1 MTETAFIPLLHFH
14 RFVLS
19 ILDQVLLLCRCIGR
33 AGGGE
38 FADRHRATGQVPAP
52 RRRRGRRQEPDAGA
66 DGTGAGEA
74 GRGGRRGRA
83 DADAEPRGRGQAVDP
98 LPIDS
103 ADRRR
108 VVDPGGHRPGPARL
122 DPRRIAHWH
131 GPRRNGS

>member
-74 GRGGRRGRA
+74 GRGGRRHEDHGLHTRA
-83 DADAEPRGRGQAVDP
+83 AQRLYL
-98 LPIDS
+98 LPCLTAFEDS
-103 ADRRR
+103 S
-108 VVDPGGHRPGPARL
+108 P
-122 DPRRIAHWH
+122 W
-131 GPRRNGS
+131 

>member
-83 DADAEPRGRGQAVDP
+83 DAA
-98 LPIDS
+98 
-103 ADRRR
+103 
-108 VVDPGGHRPGPARL
+108 PAR
-122 DPRRIAHWH
+122 PPSCGR
-131 GPRRNGS
+131 